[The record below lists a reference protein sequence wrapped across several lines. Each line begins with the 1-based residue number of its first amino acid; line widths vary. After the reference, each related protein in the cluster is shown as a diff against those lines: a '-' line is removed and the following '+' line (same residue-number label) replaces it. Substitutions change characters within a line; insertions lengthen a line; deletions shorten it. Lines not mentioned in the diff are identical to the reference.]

1 MDRSI
6 RGRTPIVPAL
16 FHRPFHFTGEHHYH
30 VDVLF
35 PAEAIIGG
43 FKMFL
48 NKYQTIE
55 KTHVQKSVKV
65 AASGPCVAIYR
76 RLVPSG
82 CTYDAFT

>member
-43 FKMFL
+43 FKM
-48 NKYQTIE
+48 I
-55 KTHVQKSVKV
+55 
-65 AASGPCVAIYR
+65 
-76 RLVPSG
+76 
-82 CTYDAFT
+82 